1 MNHSTAWNRV
11 RFLLPEFEPVEFDIQ
26 KLEAA
31 MKSALPSLPELHGVD
46 EDCVLV
52 DPQYVR
58 LIFGDV
64 LRLTKSRIATFA
76 ECPYKYWCE
85 YVLKLREIK
94 VSEIGYADSGTII
107 HYVLENFLRK
117 FRAED
122 GSVLRPSH
130 EETEAEISSLITEY
144 IDSIN
149 CPDTNTLTYQFSRL
163 RDLSLIMV
171 ENVLDEFE
179 ASKFKIVAMEK
190 NISDLN
196 EESLK
201 PMQIKV
207 YDGEE
212 FPVVNLGGTVD
223 RIDIYDDGECKYLRI
238 VDYKT
243 GSHKFDVRKVSTGAD
258 LQLPAYLFTAAL
270 KENSSF
276 YNKNDDEKEIFPAS
290 ALFLSA
296 NEKNGE
302 ILPERSGFILNEKEF
317 LEAVNKD
324 FNRKM
329 LAGILVTKAG
339 DIKGN
344 AAVSKS
350 DIDVIDTTLRT
361 SIKAC
366 AQNMYSGKA
375 PRTPSSD
382 ACMFCP
388 MKSTCH
394 MAHKGK

>member
-1 MNHSTAWNRV
+1 
-11 RFLLPEFEPVEFDIQ
+11 
-26 KLEAA
+26 
-31 MKSALPSLPELHGVD
+31 MKK
-46 EDCVLV
+46 
-52 DPQYVR
+52 
-58 LIFGDV
+58 F
-64 LRLTKSRIATFA
+64 KS
-76 ECPYKYWCE
+76 
-85 YVLKLREIK
+85 
-94 VSEIGYADSGTII
+94 D
-107 HYVLENFLRK
+107 
-117 FRAED
+117 D
-122 GSVLRPSH
+122 GSILRPSH
-130 EETEAEISSLITEY
+130 EDTEAAVTSLLKEY
-144 IDSIN
+144 IEQIS
-149 CPDTNTLTYQFSRL
+149 CPDTNALTYQFSRL

-190 NISDLN
+190 NISADSDD
-196 EESLK
+196 SLK
-201 PMQIKV
+201 PMEIKV
-207 YDGEE
+207 YDGESL
-212 FPVVNLGGTVD
+212 PVVNLGGTVD
-223 RIDIYDDGECKYLRI
+223 RIDVYDDGEQKYLRI

-243 GSHKFDVRKVSTGAD
+243 GSHKFDVRKVSSGTD

-270 KENSSF
+270 KENSEF
-276 YNKNDDEKEIFPAS
+276 YNSSEDVQEIYPAS

-339 DIKGN
+339 DVSGN
-344 AAVSKS
+344 AAVSREE
-350 DIDVIDTTLRT
+350 IDGIDTTLRA
-361 SIKAC
+361 SIKSC
-366 AQNMYSGKA
+366 AQSMYSGKA

-394 MAHKGK
+394 VAHKGK

>member
-1 MNHSTAWNRV
+1 M
-11 RFLLPEFEPVEFDIQ
+11 
-26 KLEAA
+26 
-31 MKSALPSLPELHGVD
+31 
-46 EDCVLV
+46 
-52 DPQYVR
+52 
-58 LIFGDV
+58 
-64 LRLTKSRIATFA
+64 
-76 ECPYKYWCE
+76 
-85 YVLKLREIK
+85 LKLREIK